1 VSEAKRQRDIDN
13 AHRALGHYIAEF
25 SQLIA
30 YMRRYTALRISGVP
44 ERELGEI
51 PLGELHAA
59 QISGAF
65 FQLARQTNSFSTDEK
80 AIETWLRNQVR
91 KAAEDRNN
99 YAHGDWWVGLP
110 SVADA
115 VLFRIKPRAS
125 EPEAGKFERIPAD
138 ELDDKAE
145 ELADLFNLVVVFALV
160 CLEQPAMRA
169 ESDDGSWRGLSDPVR
184 LSDLLEKHEGRVRS
198 KPPKTQAERRQEA
211 VRALTRRR

>member
-1 VSEAKRQRDIDN
+1 
-13 AHRALGHYIAEF
+13 
-25 SQLIA
+25 
-30 YMRRYTALRISGVP
+30 MRRFTALRISGVP

-65 FQLARQTNSFSTDEK
+65 FQLARQTNSFSNDEK
-80 AIETWLRNQVR
+80 AVEAWLRNQVR

-115 VLFRIKPRAS
+115 VLFRIKPRAT

-138 ELDDKAE
+138 ELDAKAE
-145 ELADLFNLVVVFALV
+145 ELTDLISLVVAFALV

-169 ESDDGSWRGLSDPVR
+169 ESDDGSWRGLTDPVR
-184 LSDLLEKHEGRVRS
+184 LNDLLEKHEGRVRS
-198 KPPKTQAERRQEA
+198 RPLKTHAERRQEA
-211 VRALTRRR
+211 LRALTRRR